1 MPDDPVIDV
10 VDAAPRRGRKPRAQP
25 ATGPLDAVEETLDDA
40 SADLPEPAVVAPQGR
55 TNMPTAI
62 PEFVLAEPVPVPALT
77 PVTDTLEVLSPLIFA
92 GHRVTRIAWMNADRW
107 VAMVRCH
114 GSWAVAMAAG
124 ERDDITAIAAKLPT
138 ADDLM
143 ADDWYVVG

>member
-92 GHRVTRIAWMNADRW
+92 GHRVTRIAWMNA
-107 VAMVRCH
+107 
-114 GSWAVAMAAG
+114 AG
-124 ERDDITAIAAKLPT
+124 WPWCGATDPGLSPWPQASVTPSQQSRPSCRRQTT
-138 ADDLM
+138 
-143 ADDWYVVG
+143 